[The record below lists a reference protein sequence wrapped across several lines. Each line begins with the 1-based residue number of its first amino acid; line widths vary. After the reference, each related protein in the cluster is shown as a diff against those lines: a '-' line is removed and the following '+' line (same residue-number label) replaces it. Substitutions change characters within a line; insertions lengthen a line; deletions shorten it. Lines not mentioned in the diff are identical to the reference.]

1 MRKIVLDLPS
11 QTIRKTLNQLESM
24 LSRDC
29 SSLIEDQAGAA
40 YFGFDFQL
48 DNQRFKFRKAKV
60 TPKKIG
66 LFVALWKRDN
76 DGQTIPFTADD
87 HFDYYLISVE
97 QDQHCGLFVFPK
109 QTLIEN
115 CILTA
120 GCQVGKRGFRVYPD
134 WSIPTNKQ
142 ASKSKQWQ
150 HTYFVDFMGPYEET
164 KKKLNHILQIS

>member
-1 MRKIVLDLPS
+1 LDLPT
-11 QTIRKTLNQLESM
+11 QTIKETLNRLESM

-29 SSLIEDQAGAA
+29 SQLTKDQESAA
-40 YFGFDFQL
+40 YFGFNFHF

-60 TPKKIG
+60 TPKKTG

-76 DGQTIPFTADD
+76 EGQTTPFTADD

-97 QDQHCGLFVFPK
+97 QEQHSGLFVFPK
-109 QTLIEN
+109 QALIEN
-115 CILTA
+115 RILTM

-142 ASKSKQWQ
+142 ATKSKQWQ
-150 HTYFVDFMGPYEET
+150 HTYFVDFMGSYEEAQ
-164 KKKLNHILQIS
+164 KKLNHILQIS

>member
-1 MRKIVLDLPS
+1 MDLPA
-11 QTIRKTLNQLESM
+11 QIIRETLNRLESV
-24 LSRDC
+24 LSLDC
-29 SSLIEDQAGAA
+29 SQLTEDQAGAA

-66 LFVALWKRDN
+66 LFVALWKRGN

-97 QDQHCGLFVFPK
+97 QEQHNGLFVFPK

-120 GCQVGKRGFRVYPD
+120 GCQVGKRGFRLYPD

-142 ASKSKQWQ
+142 ATKSKEWQ
-150 HTYFVDFMGPYEET
+150 HTYFVDFMGPYEEA
-164 KKKLNHILQIS
+164 KNKLNHILQIS